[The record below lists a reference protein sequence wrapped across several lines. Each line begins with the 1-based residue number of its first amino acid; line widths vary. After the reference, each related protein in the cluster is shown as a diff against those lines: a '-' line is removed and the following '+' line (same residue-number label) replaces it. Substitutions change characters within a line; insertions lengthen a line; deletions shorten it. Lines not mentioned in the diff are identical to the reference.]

1 MLTHYRRPV
10 FFSMTSL
17 DMPVWSNV
25 ETVATL
31 YKRDAQ
37 RFHLLLTEPKV
48 DDAPILTPAGSG
60 MDLDSSGTPS
70 AKSRLVWL
78 EMSPNRVTMT
88 MQGNGNYSYR
98 HLWERGT
105 YGVSRYWL
113 QGDTLGQSHQLQLRN
128 STMKLEME
136 GSPLPKM
143 LHVDYE
149 LWSGDTNLG
158 HYMMHL
164 EIQH

>member
-98 HLWERGT
+98 HLW
-105 YGVSRYWL
+105 
-113 QGDTLGQSHQLQLRN
+113 
-128 STMKLEME
+128 
-136 GSPLPKM
+136 
-143 LHVDYE
+143 
-149 LWSGDTNLG
+149 SGAPMG
-158 HYMMHL
+158 
-164 EIQH
+164 